1 MGLPPALAA
10 RLAKRGIKVE
20 NRKKEDEEVFAED
33 KITAILDEFGKKL
46 PKSWDKVGVCVSL
59 NREEPFNFQA
69 WDSQYETWYYWNN
82 LTMKVSWLNPD
93 DPESEITDPADK
105 DYGDFAQPTQ
115 PSR

>member
-1 MGLPPALAA
+1 MRRRLFNFEWKIVYCCNRAA
-10 RLAKRGIKVE
+10 DPL
-20 NRKKEDEEVFAED
+20 
-33 KITAILDEFGKKL
+33 T
-46 PKSWDKVGVCVSL
+46 
-59 NREEPFNFQA
+59 FQA

-105 DYGDFAQPTQ
+105 EYGDFAQPTQ

>member
-46 PKSWDKVGVCVSL
+46 PKNWDKVCVGVCSIL
-59 NREEPFNFQA
+59 NG
-69 WDSQYETWYYWNN
+69 
-82 LTMKVSWLNPD
+82 K
-93 DPESEITDPADK
+93 
-105 DYGDFAQPTQ
+105 
-115 PSR
+115 